1 MAYLKC
7 MGEWGKKAVFAVS
20 LTCFLANTIHT
31 EDNKP
36 TLKEI
41 CVKAVKTCDGY
52 SEKNDCYSELS
63 PFQKC
68 LANTVAEAQR
78 TGWDTAGE
86 VATKVAEGAGT
97 LALGAFKVARYL
109 LKGAANML
117 FSKEYCMNVSDKKSG
132 KICWTEPVIE
142 DDSVYSNEMEMDMWK
157 KQREETEEE
166 EHKKIARDKAILAS
180 CRRVLKG

>member
-7 MGEWGKKAVFAVS
+7 MGEWDKKAVFAVS

-31 EDNKP
+31 ENNKP

-52 SEKNDCYSELS
+52 SEKIDCYSELS

-68 LANTVAEAQR
+68 LANTVAKAQR

-97 LALGAFKVARYL
+97 LALGTFKVARYL

-157 KQREETEEE
+157 NREKRQ
-166 EHKKIARDKAILAS
+166 KKRNIKKSLEIKPFLQVVGE
-180 CRRVLKG
+180 C